1 MLKNPFE
8 KPPLPGGTSTA
19 FGSTPASGHC
29 VQVHS
34 PYASRVLVP
43 GALAVSGVIVPII
56 LYFAL
61 EPPLNLTMASV
72 TAMMEL
78 ATAVSLY
85 FLFNSSFVRAD
96 EMGIT
101 KSQFGKSQS
110 VRWNEIATMS
120 KTQVGQGPT
129 QLEFK
134 DASGKRIFQCSTLG
148 NLAEGQKLLDFIE
161 KKLQQRRDF

>member
-1 MLKNPFE
+1 MFKNQHF
-8 KPPLPGGTSTA
+8 SN
-19 FGSTPASGHC
+19 GSTPASGSS
-29 VQVHS
+29 VEVRY

-43 GALAVSGVIVPII
+43 GALAISGIVVPII

-61 EPPLNLTMASV
+61 DSPLNATMAAI

-78 ATAVSLY
+78 ATALSLY

-96 EMGIT
+96 ELGIT

-110 VRWNEIATMS
+110 VRWSEIADMN
-120 KTQVGQGPT
+120 KIQVGKGPT

-148 NLAEGQKLLDFIE
+148 SLKDGEKLLQFIE
-161 KKLQQRRDF
+161 FKLQQSRAFF

>member
-1 MLKNPFE
+1 MFE
-8 KPPLPGGTSTA
+8 NQSLSNQ
-19 FGSTPASGHC
+19 STPPFGNS
-29 VQVHS
+29 VEVRY

-43 GALAVSGVIVPII
+43 GALAISGVVVPII
-56 LYFAL
+56 LFFAL
-61 EPPLNLTMASV
+61 ESPLNLTMAAI

-78 ATAVSLY
+78 ATAASLY

-101 KSQFGKSQS
+101 KSQSGKSQS
-110 VRWNEIATMS
+110 VRWGEIADMS
-120 KTQVGQGPT
+120 KTQFGKGPT

-148 NLAEGQKLLDFIE
+148 NLRDGEKLMEFIE
-161 KKLQQRRDF
+161 AKLQQSRAFS